1 MPKAMT
7 EDREIR
13 WGILGAGGIA
23 EKLANDIGITPGN
36 EVVAVGARDADR
48 AADFARRH
56 GAARSYGSYEALVA
70 DEEVDVVYV
79 STTHPYH
86 LTHSLLAIGAGK
98 AVLVEKPVALNARDA
113 RRLFQAAADAD
124 VFAMEAMW
132 MRINPLVVR
141 AQELIAEG
149 AIGDVRAVRF
159 EFGLGIAFDA
169 SHRLYDIDN
178 GGGALLDLGVYP
190 ASFAYHFLGRPDE
203 VRTSGTLAPNGVD
216 DTVYMEWLYG
226 GVPRAQLW
234 CSIPVIAPNRSAV
247 MGDRGWLEFEPEAYR
262 PTGLTVHAGD
272 DEYTI
277 GDPLAGQGF
286 GYGPEI
292 EEVER
297 CLRAGLAQCPSIPV
311 EDTVA
316 ILEVLDGARA
326 SLGVTYP
333 GESGS

>member
-1 MPKAMT
+1 MPT
-7 EDREIR
+7 PLPEDRPIR

-23 EKLANDIGITPGN
+23 EKLGHDIGITPGN
-36 EVVAVGARDADR
+36 EVVAVAARDADR
-48 AADFARRH
+48 AADFALRH
-56 GAARSYGSYEALVA
+56 RALRSYGSYEALVN
-70 DEEVDVVYV
+70 DDEVDVVYV

-86 LTHSLLAIGAGK
+86 LAHSLLAIDAGK
-98 AVLVEKPVALNARDA
+98 AVLVEKPVALNAHDA
-113 RRLFQAAADAD
+113 RRLFEAAADAD

-141 AQELIAEG
+141 ATELIAAG
-149 AIGDVRAVRF
+149 VIGDVHAVRF
-159 EFGLGIAFDA
+159 EFGLGVPFDP

-190 ASFAYHFLGRPDE
+190 ASFAYHFLGKPDE

-216 DTVYMEWLYG
+216 DTVYMEWCYDG
-226 GVPRAQLW
+226 IPRAQLW
-234 CSIPVIAPNRSAV
+234 CSVPVIAPNRSAV

-272 DEYTI
+272 EQYTVA
-277 GDPLAGQGF
+277 DPLAGQGY
-286 GYGPEI
+286 GYGPEVL
-292 EEVER
+292 EVER
-297 CLRAGLAQCPSIPV
+297 CLRAGLAQSPSLPFA
-311 EDTVA
+311 DTIA

-333 GESGS
+333 NEARS